1 MKRRGISLI
10 LLVITI
16 IIIIIIAGAVI
27 LNLSDS
33 GILDQSKKA
42 RFMNDFTSVEEGV
55 NLYSTSKYNYDTGKF
70 ELPLKGYLTEE
81 DKTYIK
87 DSVPSLNTKIEE
99 LSGSID
105 TTNLAWISNEDISVK
120 LSSAKREKGYILDV
134 ATGQIYDYNG
144 DVFEGKRW
152 HTLDG
157 GVVIGNT
164 TIPSISEEIWDGWI
178 KLTLFYPA
186 GSTDKKWRLGTEGE
200 LRVDS
205 MLMWQNYTGAI
216 TIPLD
221 RIKDVWIK
229 YKIDNKDVIVPPVGT
244 LLVDIVPD
252 KTGATKVDKVNVI
265 INFDEGAT
273 TKEYRVGDSGWI
285 AYTEQFSVTENC
297 IVEARAKKT
306 ETIYNTDGTVL
317 ATRNVAGK
325 DLVYIGNVGVE
336 ETDIAAP
343 TITRLPAIGSEKA
356 RVQITYPANANKK
369 IYKLNYG
376 VEENY
381 TSEINIT
388 NYGTYIIAYYYDS
401 TGKRSKSTSIY
412 INDTS
417 SGAAAELPVTYVPNP
432 PYVSGEPLPDTVTND
447 IPNDVPA
454 PTINVTPATL
464 VEEVAVS
471 ISAPANAN
479 KVYIKLGRYADYQEY
494 TSAIMV
500 RQNTEVYAY
509 YRTYTGEKSNIGYGT
524 VSNIKKNNKPYV
536 YINANPYPWN
546 FSYGASEVNVT
557 IAYSDTTA
565 IEYSEDGIVYNPYTA
580 PFKVTENKKIY
591 ARGTNANGVTET
603 SLNITNIGQLKPP
616 IAIKN
621 LAVNINVNPEPAI
634 STDRVATANV
644 TIDYDIKATEKYY
657 SIGRYGT
664 LQTYTGAFD
673 VTSNC
678 TVYAYA
684 KGVNSKGEVSKT
696 IDNLSSGIAEPIISA
711 SPSNGSQASKVA
723 VSIVYDKYA
732 TIKRYSIDGGSLRDY
747 ATGLEVTKNGS
758 VIYAYSQ
765 NALGQK
771 SESSYTINN
780 IVPEPPI
787 LLLDKG
793 NYYILKLNYPTGS
806 KGREYKWKTDGTWNG
821 YKDAGI
827 LLVKPQFKDQVIVN
841 GTLVKIEDENGNLVT
856 FTGDYYLIDVPISE
870 LFENLFMRWDRAA
883 LGAPQIVITPTEP
896 AISVTATISYNSAI
910 VQKQYKVIKPGE
922 ISGIWMDYT
931 GPITIDR
938 NNTLI
943 YAKGMDET
951 EVWSAE
957 GMLKVT
963 NIDEIGPVIKLTA
976 DFIAA
981 QQKVAIKVN
990 VTDDVAVG
998 KIKWSAGTFGE
1009 SYFATSGTEIANDSI
1024 VNITSNGYY
1033 TFYGEDQVG
1042 NKQVYTLNVTN
1053 VDLNPPLI
1061 DIAISPENTVG
1072 LNANVTINYG
1082 DSTIKQYK
1090 VGTSNSVWTNYT
1102 SAFAISSYTILANNW
1117 QNDDGT
1123 VTVYAKG
1130 KDTAGNEI
1138 TVQKKVVSLDLDK
1151 PNAPV
1156 INSNTGYPVLTSNGT
1171 KIDAA
1176 TTITYDNRT
1185 DINNFYS
1192 IDNGVTWV
1200 PYVGQFNLASGTVIA
1215 KSVKKSTGLETVISQ
1230 TVGMPLDAMKLTAY
1244 DNNDTTYIDQDI
1256 TYMKVDSSMQNK
1268 SIRVYWSGTQTIVSS
1283 SWVKVNST
1291 MSFLDSAKQ
1300 VISSVSYNG
1309 IPYIDSIYTVPNGTN
1324 WIKVNLGQS
1333 PYTTPGR
1340 LGEIQSSN
1348 EPTFNIV
1355 NGYMTLTADSTKAIT
1370 IPYQNIGI
1378 SYFTTSV
1385 QRLYRIGTT
1394 GNWLNYQDQ
1403 PVKVNQGETLYT
1415 KGIDI
1420 YGNETRIIS
1429 SYTANV
1435 PDALQS
1441 AAYDKNDT
1449 TILSAVTNKY
1459 MAVDSSMQ
1467 GKNIRVYWA
1476 GTRTITGSSW
1486 VNVNSTI
1493 SFLDSTKQLISSVSC
1508 IGAGYVDGIYTVP
1521 NGTNWIKV
1529 DLGQSPYTTP
1539 GILAEIQPSNEPI
1552 YTAINGYMLLT
1563 LDPAKAIKT
1572 PYQMLSI
1579 SYFGT
1584 SVQRLYRIGTTGDW
1598 LNYQDK
1604 SIKVNQGETIY
1615 SKGIDQ
1621 YGNETRIISSYTASI
1636 LDALQGEIYDGND
1649 ATLLT
1654 AVTNKLMQVDSSM
1667 QGKNI
1672 RIYWTGTKTIVS
1684 SSWVQVNSTMSF
1696 LNSNKQVISS
1706 VVYNGTAFISSIYA
1720 IPNGTSFIKIDL
1732 GQSPYTTPG
1741 RIAEIQPSI

>member
-70 ELPLKGYLTEE
+70 ELPLKGFLTEE

-356 RVQITYPANANKK
+356 RVQITYPANADKK

-509 YRTYTGEKSNIGYGT
+509 YRTYTGEKSNIGYGI

-536 YINANPYPWN
+536 FINANPYPWTW
-546 FSYGASEVNVT
+546 SYGESEVMVT

-565 IEYSEDGIVYNPYTA
+565 IEYSEDGIVYNPYIG

-603 SLNITNIGQLKPP
+603 SLNITNIGQLKAP
-616 IAIKN
+616 IAMKK

-634 STDRVATANV
+634 STDRVAKASV

-657 SIGRYGT
+657 SIGKYGT
-664 LQTYTGAFD
+664 LQTYTDAFD

-678 TVYAYA
+678 TIYAYA

-696 IDNLSSGIAEPIISA
+696 IDNLSSGIADPIISA
-711 SPSNGSQASKVA
+711 SPSNGMQASKVA

-732 TIKRYSIDGGSLRDY
+732 TMKRYSIDGGSLRDY
-747 ATGLEVTKNGS
+747 TTQLEVTKNSS

-765 NALGQK
+765 NELGQK
-771 SESSYTINN
+771 SESSYTIENV
-780 IVPEPPI
+780 VPEPPI

-793 NYYILKLNYPTGS
+793 NYYLLKLNYPTGS
-806 KGREYKWKTDGTWNG
+806 KGKEYKWKTDGTWNG

-827 LLVKPQFKDQVIVN
+827 LLIKPQFKDEVIKN
-841 GTLVKIEDENGNLVT
+841 GTLIKIEDENGNLIT

-870 LFENLFMRWDRAA
+870 LFGNLFMRWDREP
-883 LGAPQIVITPTEP
+883 LGAPQIIITPTEP

-910 VQKQYKVIKPGE
+910 VKKQYKVMAPGE

-938 NNTLI
+938 NNTVI

-963 NIDEIGPVIKLTA
+963 NIDENQPVIKLTA

-998 KIKWSAGTFGE
+998 KIKWAAGTFGE
-1009 SYFATSGTEIANDSI
+1009 SYFATSGTEITNEAI
-1024 VNITSNGYY
+1024 VNITNNGYY

-1053 VDLNPPLI
+1053 VDLTAPTI
-1061 DIAISPENTVG
+1061 DIQVSPENTVG
-1072 LNANVTINYG
+1072 LTSNVTINYG

-1102 SAFAISSYTILANNW
+1102 TAFAISSYTILSNNW
-1117 QNDDGT
+1117 QNADGT

-1130 KDTAGNEI
+1130 KDTANNEVI
-1138 TVQKKVVSLDLDK
+1138 VQKKVVTLDLDK
-1151 PNAPV
+1151 PTLPV
-1156 INSNTGYPVLTSNGT
+1156 VNSNAGYPQLTSGGV
-1171 KIDAA
+1171 KYDAT
-1176 TTITYDNRT
+1176 TTITYDSRT
-1185 DINNFYS
+1185 DINNYYS
-1192 IDNGVTWV
+1192 VDNGVTWIT
-1200 PYVGQFNLASGTVIA
+1200 YVGQFNLVTGTVIA
-1215 KSVKKSTGLETVISQ
+1215 KSVKKSSGLEVVISK
-1230 TVGMPLDAMKLTAY
+1230 TVAMPIDAMKIGAY
-1244 DNNDTTYIDQDI
+1244 DGNNS
-1256 TYMKVDSSMQNK
+1256 TYMSVSPSVPVYMRVDNSVIGSSM
-1268 SIRVYWSGTQTIVSS
+1268 RVRFSSGEPSSTI
-1283 SWVKVNST
+1283 
-1291 MSFLDSAKQ
+1291 SFLDINKQ
-1300 VISSVSYNG
+1300 VISSTSSGYNEQFDRILT
-1309 IPYIDSIYTVPNGTN
+1309 IPVNCAWIIYTAGYYGGALYEVQ
-1324 WIKVNLGQS
+1324 LM
-1333 PYTTPGR
+1333 
-1340 LGEIQSSN
+1340 N
-1348 EPTFNIV
+1348 EPKFAAETVYSLIHI
-1355 NGYMTLTADSTKAIT
+1355 DQSKSIKQ
-1370 IPYQNIGI
+1370 PYQKI
-1378 SYFTTSV
+1378 SVNYYSTDV
-1385 QRLYRIGTT
+1385 QRLYRIGVT
-1394 GNWLNYQDQ
+1394 GEWLNYQDQ
-1403 PVKVNQGETLYT
+1403 PIIVNQWETIYA
-1415 KGIDI
+1415 KGIDQ
-1420 YGNETRIIS
+1420 YGAESRIIS
-1429 SYTANV
+1429 SLTVNV
-1435 PDALQS
+1435 TDSMTKNIFDNSDATYIS
-1441 AAYDKNDT
+1441 
-1449 TILSAVTNKY
+1449 LSANASTY
-1459 MAVDSSMQ
+1459 TRVDNSVIGRS
-1467 GKNIRVYWA
+1467 IRV
-1476 GTRTITGSSW
+1476 RFSSGEPS
-1486 VNVNSTI
+1486 STI
-1493 SFLDSTKQLISSVSC
+1493 SFLDINKQVITSVDSSYNEQFNR
-1508 IGAGYVDGIYTVP
+1508 ILAIP
-1521 NGTNWIKV
+1521 NNCVWIK
-1529 DLGQSPYTTP
+1529 YTASYSGGT
-1539 GILAEIQPSNEPI
+1539 LYEIQLMNEPKFNPESI
-1552 YTAINGYMLLT
+1552 YPLIHI
-1563 LDPAKAIKT
+1563 DQAKFIKQ
-1572 PYQMLSI
+1572 PYQNI
-1579 SYFGT
+1579 GIVYFPT
-1584 SVQRLYRIGTTGDW
+1584 DNQKLYRVGTTGGW
-1598 LNYQDK
+1598 LNYQNQP
-1604 SIKVNQGETIY
+1604 IKVNSGETIY
-1615 SKGIDQ
+1615 AKGIDQ
-1621 YGNETRIISSYTASI
+1621 YGIESRIITTLTINITDSMNQNVFDNSDSTYMSISKNASVY
-1636 LDALQGEIYDGND
+1636 A
-1649 ATLLT
+1649 
-1654 AVTNKLMQVDSSM
+1654 KVDNSVI
-1667 QGKNI
+1667 GKNV
-1672 RIYWTGTKTIVS
+1672 RVKFSAGEDSTTIA
-1684 SSWVQVNSTMSF
+1684 F
-1696 LNSNKQVISS
+1696 LDVNKQIITSTSS
-1706 VVYNGTAFISSIYA
+1706 GYNEQFNRILTIPVNCVWMRYTGGYYGGTLY
-1720 IPNGTSFIKIDL
+1720 
-1732 GQSPYTTPG
+1732 
-1741 RIAEIQPSI
+1741 EIQLVI